1 MAKIKVH
8 ELAKELELQSKDILS
23 FLQKK
28 GIEAKAAQSSLEED
42 AAALVRNSLG
52 KKKAAAPAAQKA
64 PVNTENAKPAEEKAQ
79 APAGEAKA
87 QETKVSEET
96 KSTEETKKKKKIIF
110 VSNPQNSKMP
120 GQRQGGQSGQSGQ
133 GQRNAGGQRPNQGGR
148 YQNNGYQNNSYGNRV
163 QACHST

>member
-23 FLQKK
+23 FLQEK

-79 APAGEAKA
+79 APVGEAKA

-120 GQRQGGQSGQSGQ
+120 RTASGWSEWTGTEKCRRTASESGRQIPEQWL
-133 GQRNAGGQRPNQGGR
+133 PE
-148 YQNNGYQNNSYGNRV
+148 
-163 QACHST
+163 